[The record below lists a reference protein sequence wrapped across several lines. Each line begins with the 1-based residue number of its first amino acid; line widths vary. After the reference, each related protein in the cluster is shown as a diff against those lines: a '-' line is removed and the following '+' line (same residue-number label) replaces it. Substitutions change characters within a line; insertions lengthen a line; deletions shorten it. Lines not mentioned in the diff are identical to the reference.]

1 MKKNENNK
9 PKNNEK
15 IKKETEKIKE
25 IIRKETGIYI
35 KKMNSRN
42 LKKEFEQFYYIMAS
56 NYYEC
61 LTAIGYLDE
70 IETDCFA
77 CIKDDYLSDFVRSMS
92 AMMNK
97 IFCDEEKDFSDIMNG
112 IMRMLISE
120 DKIVNIIKDD
130 IPNWVILRKKIRP
143 GLVNIV
149 PLYDYLTEYYLN
161 YSYKFNIEEDIKPF
175 IEGLNKLFG
184 ELVEDEDFIYT
195 STHLEEKEE
204 ITEE

>member
-92 AMMNK
+92 AMINK

-112 IMRMLISE
+112 IMRMLI
-120 DKIVNIIKDD
+120 
-130 IPNWVILRKKIRP
+130 LRKKIRP

-149 PLYDYLTEYYLN
+149 PLYDNLNEYYLN
-161 YSYKFNIEEDIKPF
+161 YSYSYNVQEDIKPF
-175 IEGLNKLFG
+175 IAGLNNLFG
-184 ELVEDEDFIYT
+184 KLADDEEFIYV
-195 STHLEEKEE
+195 STHLQDDKE

>member
-77 CIKDDYLSDFVRSMS
+77 CIKSD
-92 AMMNK
+92 K
-97 IFCDEEKDFSDIMNG
+97 
-112 IMRMLISE
+112 
-120 DKIVNIIKDD
+120 
-130 IPNWVILRKKIRP
+130 
-143 GLVNIV
+143 
-149 PLYDYLTEYYLN
+149 
-161 YSYKFNIEEDIKPF
+161 
-175 IEGLNKLFG
+175 
-184 ELVEDEDFIYT
+184 
-195 STHLEEKEE
+195 
-204 ITEE
+204 

>member
-1 MKKNENNK
+1 MEKN
-9 PKNNEK
+9 KNDKTKRNAK

-77 CIKDDYLSDFVRSMS
+77 CIKDNYLSDFVSSMS

-97 IFCDEEKDFSDIMNG
+97 IFRDEEKDFSDIMNG
-112 IMRMLISE
+112 ILRMLISE
-120 DKIVNIIKDD
+120 DKIVNILKED
-130 IPNWVILRKKIRP
+130 IPNLVILREKIKP
-143 GLVNIV
+143 KLVNIV
-149 PLYDYLTEYYLN
+149 PLYDNLTKYYLN
-161 YSYKFNIEEDIKPF
+161 YSYSYNIQEDVKPF
-175 IEGLNKLFG
+175 IVGLNKLLG
-184 ELVEDEDFIYT
+184 KLAEDEDFIYI
-195 STHLEEKEE
+195 STHLQDE
-204 ITEE
+204 ITEK

>member
-1 MKKNENNK
+1 MEKNKNDKAKK
-9 PKNNEK
+9 NEK

-77 CIKDDYLSDFVRSMS
+77 CIKDDYLSDFVSSMS

-97 IFCDEEKDFSDIMNG
+97 IFRDEEKDFSDIMNG
-112 IMRMLISE
+112 ILRILISE
-120 DKIVNIIKDD
+120 DKIVNILKDD
-130 IPNWVILRKKIRP
+130 IPNLVILREKIKP
-143 GLVNIV
+143 KLVNIV
-149 PLYDYLTEYYLN
+149 PLYDNLTEYYLN
-161 YSYKFNIEEDIKPF
+161 YSYSYNIQEDVKPF
-175 IEGLNKLFG
+175 IAGLNKLLG
-184 ELVEDEDFIYT
+184 KLAEDEDFIYI
-195 STHLEEKEE
+195 STHLQDE
-204 ITEE
+204 ITEK

>member
-9 PKNNEK
+9 TKNNEK

-61 LTAIGYLDE
+61 LTAIMYLDE
-70 IETDCFA
+70 IETQYFA
-77 CIKDDYLSDFVRSMS
+77 CIKDDYLSDFVSSMS

-97 IFCDEEKDFSDIMNG
+97 IFSNEEKDFKDIMNG
-112 IMRMLISE
+112 ILKLLISE
-120 DKIVNIIKDD
+120 NKIINILKDD
-130 IPNWVILRKKIRP
+130 MPNWVILREKIKPR
-143 GLVNIV
+143 LVNIV
-149 PLYDYLTEYYLN
+149 PLYDNLNEYYLN
-161 YSYKFNIEEDIKPF
+161 YSYKYNMEEDIKPF
-175 IEGLNKLFG
+175 IAGLNNLFG
-184 ELVEDEDFIYT
+184 KLAEDEDFIYI
-195 STHLEEKEE
+195 STHLQDAEE
-204 ITEE
+204 ITEK

>member
-70 IETDCFA
+70 VETDCFA
-77 CIKDDYLSDFVRSMS
+77 CLKDDYLSDDVKKF
-92 AMMNK
+92 K
-97 IFCDEEKDFSDIMNG
+97 F
-112 IMRMLISE
+112 ML
-120 DKIVNIIKDD
+120 
-130 IPNWVILRKKIRP
+130 
-143 GLVNIV
+143 
-149 PLYDYLTEYYLN
+149 
-161 YSYKFNIEEDIKPF
+161 
-175 IEGLNKLFG
+175 
-184 ELVEDEDFIYT
+184 
-195 STHLEEKEE
+195 
-204 ITEE
+204 